1 MNILITG
8 ATGFIGG
15 NLVSFLQKKKYNLF
29 LISQKKK
36 NKNCSK
42 KKNIISIKSDINF
55 NQIVLKKLI
64 KFSPDVLIH
73 LAWSGIPDY
82 SKKNSDKNYLN
93 QKKFF
98 CKIYNIKS
106 IKKILVTGSC
116 SEHIGKEY
124 LTSKYFTKAKIRIKN
139 FIKKKFSKKKTIL
152 IWMRLFFVYGKNQ
165 NKRSLIPKII
175 HSLQRGKEFKL
186 LNPSVKHDYINVSD
200 VVNFINLNLQ
210 CNQKKSYECDL
221 GCSLGV
227 NINDIY
233 LFIRNKIMNLQ
244 NNKLKKYNK
253 CFVAKKINFKN
264 FSWQP
269 KVAIE
274 KGLISLLK

>member
-8 ATGFIGG
+8 ATGFIGS
-15 NLVSFLQKKKYNLF
+15 NLVCFLQKKNCNLF

-36 NKNCSK
+36 KNFSK
-42 KKNIISIKSDINF
+42 KKNIISIRSDINF
-55 NQIVLKKLI
+55 NQVVLKKLI

-93 QKKFF
+93 QKRFF
-98 CKIYNIKS
+98 SKIDNIKS
-106 IKKILVTGSC
+106 IKKILITGSC
-116 SEHIGKEY
+116 SELKGKEY
-124 LTSKYFTKAKIRIKN
+124 LTSKYFVKAKIGIKN
-139 FIKKKFSKKKTIL
+139 FIKKKFSKKKIIL
-152 IWMRLFFVYGKNQ
+152 IWLRLFFVYGNNQ

-175 HSLQRGKEFKL
+175 HHLKRGKEFKL
-186 LNPSVKHDYINVSD
+186 LNPSAKHDYINVSD

-210 CNQKKSYECDL
+210 YGKKSYECDL
-221 GCSLGV
+221 GSSLGV

-233 LFIRNKIMNLQ
+233 LFIRNKIMKIK

-253 CFVAKKINFKN
+253 CFIAKKIKFKN
-264 FSWQP
+264 FIWQP
-269 KVAIE
+269 KVPIE

>member
-8 ATGFIGG
+8 ATGFIGS
-15 NLVSFLQKKKYNLF
+15 NLVCFLQKKNYNLF

-36 NKNCSK
+36 NKNFSK
-42 KKNIISIKSDINF
+42 KKNIISIRSDINF
-55 NQIVLKKLI
+55 NQVVLKKLI

-82 SKKNSDKNYLN
+82 SKKNSEKNCLN

-98 CKIYNIKS
+98 SKIYNIKS
-106 IKKILVTGSC
+106 IKKIFITGSC
-116 SEHIGKEY
+116 SEIKGKEY
-124 LTSKYFTKAKIRIKN
+124 LTSKYFVKAKIGIKN
-139 FIKKKFSKKKTIL
+139 FIKKKFLKKKTIL
-152 IWMRLFFVYGKNQ
+152 IWIRLFFVYGNNQ

-175 HSLQRGKEFKL
+175 YSLKRGKEFKFS
-186 LNPSVKHDYINVSD
+186 NPSAKHDYINVSD

-210 CNQKKSYECDL
+210 YSKKSYECDL
-221 GCSLGV
+221 GSSLGV

-233 LFIRNKIMNLQ
+233 LFLRNKIMNIK
-244 NNKLKKYNK
+244 NNKLKKYNN
-253 CFVAKKINFKN
+253 CFVEKKNNFKN
-264 FSWQP
+264 FIWQP